1 MSKSVEQY
9 IEQYENNVD
18 ENNAQ
23 QIVSEFDKQ
32 WETKVDYKE
41 DFTDKFESKYGK
53 AILIY
58 SQAVFLLSNLSVNKV
73 IEMEKM
79 ITAFD
84 QNDSVKYKFALKSSL
99 YFNLGLC
106 WNKLGALYKDRVIQS
121 FKKYIYYLLT
131 NFKTKYSTT
140 AYAFRRCNSYLYQ
153 SLINEQLNLSS
164 PAVFNDPFDC
174 PILELLNNEDDIAL
188 LVREAYRYCLKIS
201 CFICNKKLPY
211 SKDETSPLIYNE
223 MKRVGDK
230 DEFLNT
236 LMWAHYADN
245 HSGVCIKYTFDTSI
259 TQLGSDNSSIISFF
273 QDVEY
278 SDDDLEKYSQIN
290 YISLK
295 DSFFL
300 KGKQWEYENELRFLY
315 FDMKGN
321 GEYQQID
328 IPNCIEAV
336 YFGMRCSEN
345 DIRTIKEILR
355 GKKFFEK
362 DIEGNIIDTR
372 DVEFYKIERDKS
384 HFGQLKAIKIT

>member
-9 IEQYENNVD
+9 IKQYENKVN
-18 ENNAQ
+18 ENNVQ

-32 WETKVDYKE
+32 WETKVDYM
-41 DFTDKFESKYGK
+41 DKFESKYGK

-58 SQAVFLLSNLSVNKV
+58 SQAVFLLSNLSENKV
-73 IEMEKM
+73 TEMEKM

-106 WNKLGALYKDRVIQS
+106 WNKLGTLYKDRVIQS

-131 NFKTKYSTT
+131 NFRTKYSTT

-211 SKDETSPLIYNE
+211 SKDETSSLICNE
-223 MKRVGDK
+223 MKGVGDK

-273 QDVEY
+273 QDVKY
-278 SDDDLEKYSQIN
+278 SNDDLEKLSQMD

-315 FDMKGN
+315 FDMKGK

-345 DIRTIKEILR
+345 DRRTIKEILR
-355 GKKFFEK
+355 GKKFLEK
-362 DIEGNIIDTR
+362 DIEGNIINTK
-372 DVEFYKIERDKS
+372 DVEFYKIEKDES
-384 HFGQLKAIKIT
+384 HFGQLKTIKIS